1 MVEGIKKDFSAEKNA
16 ERPSW
21 RHAITDWQI
30 ICYLRSGEKYD
41 CLQNVRI
48 PILFSG
54 EAFKNAAREK
64 ARKTSYFIM
73 L

>member
-30 ICYLRSGEKYD
+30 ICYLRSGGKYD
-41 CLQNVRI
+41 CLQNARI
-48 PILFSG
+48 PISFSG
-54 EAFKNAAREK
+54 EAFKK
-64 ARKTSYFIM
+64 
-73 L
+73 